1 MACVAVIRGFL
12 PDGEHVPVF
21 AGSVFKGH
29 LTHSPVDHREGLRVM
44 PVFGSKRFP
53 AGLRVLVQRAARV
66 GIDAGDGEAAGLQQC
81 REPEGPGRGGG
92 VDRDIPAGQRFGSLR
107 QRLFGFVFV
116 GVQQS
121 CTDDGRQ
128 ADALAG
134 TGGVDRRRDLFEDR
148 PFGAVDLVEVP
159 AVRHF
164 QERSPEPFFQ
174 VFAGRLP
181 EGVGVEVQR
190 GVRHL
195 LVFFIGLH
203 PGQVIDFV
211 PGEAQEFQELGR
223 RVDRE
228 IVPDDVD
235 RRRGGGGSMTVYIAH
250 RQQALVQSPVGGG
263 LVVGLG
269 RSHGA
274 VHVALDEEDVREALF
289 EFAEDERHIR
299 VHELVHAGVED
310 EADGR
315 VLPVPF
321 VPLPEQVRHALDEEG
336 LHAGADPVLLLDD
349 HQREPGAEAAE
360 LRGRQGDAPQTALRA
375 DVDLH
380 TLRYEQGSMGDG
392 PRPAGGRG
400 VFEAGPVRPVG
411 S

>member
-53 AGLRVLVQRAARV
+53 AGLRVLVQRAACV
-66 GIDAGDGEAAGLQQC
+66 GVDAGDGKAAGLQQR

-134 TGGVDRRRDLFEDR
+134 TGGVDRRRDLLEDR

-164 QERSPEPFFQ
+164 QERGPEPLLQ
-174 VFAGRLP
+174 VFTGGFP
-181 EGVGVEVQR
+181 EGVGVEVQS

-195 LVFFIGLH
+195 LVFLIGLH
-203 PGQVIDFV
+203 PGEVIDLV
-211 PGEAQEFQELGR
+211 PREAQEFQKLGR

-235 RRRGGGGSMTVYIAH
+235 RRDGGGGSMAVYIAH
-250 RQQALVQSPVGGG
+250 RQQALVQSAAGRG
-263 LVVGLG
+263 LEVGLG
-269 RSHGA
+269 RAHGA
-274 VHVALDEEDVREALF
+274 VHVALDEEDVRETLR
-289 EFAEDERHIR
+289 EFPEDERHVR

-315 VLPVPF
+315 VFSVPF

-336 LHAGADPVLLLDD
+336 FHAGTDPVLLLDD
-349 HQREPGAEAAE
+349 HQREPGAESAE

-380 TLRYEQGSMGDG
+380 TLRH
-392 PRPAGGRG
+392 
-400 VFEAGPVRPVG
+400 
-411 S
+411 

>member
-1 MACVAVIRGFL
+1 M
-12 PDGEHVPVF
+12 
-21 AGSVFKGH
+21 S
-29 LTHSPVDHREGLRVM
+29 
-44 PVFGSKRFP
+44 
-53 AGLRVLVQRAARV
+53 
-66 GIDAGDGEAAGLQQC
+66 
-81 REPEGPGRGGG
+81 
-92 VDRDIPAGQRFGSLR
+92 
-107 QRLFGFVFV
+107 V

-121 CTDDGRQ
+121 CTDNGRQ

-134 TGGVDRRRDLFEDR
+134 TGSVDRCRDFFKDR

-195 LVFFIGLH
+195 LVLLIGLH

-235 RRRGGGGSMTVYIAH
+235 RAHGSGRGFAQCIAH
-250 RQQALVQSPVGGG
+250 RQQAFVQRPVGGG
-263 LVVGLG
+263 FVVGLG
-269 RSHGA
+269 RTHGA
-274 VHVALDEEDVREALF
+274 VHVALDEEDVREALR
-289 EFAEDERHIR
+289 EFPEDERHVR

-321 VPLPEQVRHALDEEG
+321 IPLPEQVRHAFDEEWF
-336 LHAGADPVLLLDD
+336 HAGTDPVLLLDD
-349 HQREPGAEAAE
+349 HQREPGAESAE

-375 DVDLH
+375 DVDFH
-380 TLRYEQGSMGDG
+380 TLRH
-392 PRPAGGRG
+392 
-400 VFEAGPVRPVG
+400 
-411 S
+411 